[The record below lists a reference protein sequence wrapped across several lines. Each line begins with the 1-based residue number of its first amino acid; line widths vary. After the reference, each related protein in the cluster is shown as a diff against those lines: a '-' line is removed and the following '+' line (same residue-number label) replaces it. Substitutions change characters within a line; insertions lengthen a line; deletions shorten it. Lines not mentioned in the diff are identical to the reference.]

1 MTTISA
7 DRLARIFVEV
17 ADTLVAEFDLIDFL
31 QLLASRT
38 ADLLDNSPIGLLLA
52 DEGGRLEFMA
62 ASEESVELLELFQ
75 VQQQQGPC
83 LDAFRTGT
91 SVVNADLR
99 QAKPR
104 WPKFAPHAAAAGF
117 RSVHAF
123 PLRLRTDIIG
133 ALNVF
138 STDVGGHLEPA
149 DIQIVQALADVASIG
164 LLQQRAI
171 SRGDLLAEQLQTAL
185 NSRVII
191 EQAKGAVAQS
201 LNITVTDAFTLI
213 RTYARSNN
221 LKLGDVATT
230 VITNL
235 GSIPELSMP

>member
-7 DRLARIFVEV
+7 DRLARVFVDV

-31 QLLASRT
+31 QLLTTST
-38 ADLLDNSPIGLLLA
+38 ADLLDNSPVGLLLA
-52 DEGGRLEFMA
+52 NARGRLEFMA
-62 ASEESVELLELFQ
+62 ASEESVKLLELFQ
-75 VQQQQGPC
+75 VQQQEGPC
-83 LDAFRTGT
+83 LDAFRTGAP
-91 SVVNADLR
+91 VVNADLR
-99 QAKPR
+99 KATPR

-149 DIQIVQALADVASIG
+149 DIKIVQALADVAAIG
-164 LLQQRAI
+164 LLQERAI
-171 SRGDLLAEQLQTAL
+171 SRGDLVAEQLQAAL

-191 EQAKGAVAQS
+191 EQAKGIISQS
-201 LNITVTDAFTLI
+201 RNITVIDAFTLI
-213 RTYARSNN
+213 RSYARRNN

-230 VITNL
+230 IVTDL
-235 GSIPELSMP
+235 ASIPELSTP